1 VGPADANLSVFGAAN
16 HIDAAGRMW
25 PIVVET
31 GQFVLSNLYEQSL
44 GFTATGCT
52 GTAYIFGSD
61 PYLIEPR
68 TVFRAVGDPATTFRV
83 RPDNLAS
90 TTVTIA
96 SSLNPPDGT
105 CQNYGSPFSARAIP
119 AEATL
124 PAQPLTPPANFT
136 GPLRRS
142 WE

>member
-1 VGPADANLSVFGAAN
+1 VGPADSSLSSFAPVN

-25 PIVVET
+25 PVIAET
-31 GQFVLSNLYEQSL
+31 GQFALSNLYEQSL
-44 GFTATGCT
+44 GFTSAGCT

-68 TVFRAVGDPATTFRV
+68 TVFRAVGDAETTFRV
-83 RPDNLAS
+83 RPDTLAS
-90 TTVTIA
+90 TVVTIA
-96 SSLNPPDGT
+96 SARNPPSGT

-119 AEATL
+119 AESTL
-124 PAQPLTPPANFT
+124 PAQPITPPANFT
-136 GPLRRS
+136 GPLHRS